1 MLLLGGVVLWASGS
15 RQIDVFGERVLPLVA
30 ELEDAD
36 RKKIKFVCQK
46 AGSLH
51 GPTGQFDGPT
61 VAGVTL
67 KCRPIGIAV
76 VTDAVCLKRL
86 HLKAY
91 LNTLVNEAQITLLAA
106 IVVVVLLEFSNPPV
120 ATKPQ
125 LLQLILSQ
133 IAENESPKTRIRV
146 DEFFQLLQC

>member
-1 MLLLGGVVLWASGS
+1 MFLLGGVVLWTFGS
-15 RQIDVFGERVLPLVA
+15 RQIYVFGERVLPLVA

-36 RKKIKFVCQK
+36 CKKIKFVYQK

-51 GPTGQFDGPT
+51 GPTWQFDGPT

-67 KCRPIGIAV
+67 KCRPVGIAV
-76 VTDAVCLKRL
+76 ITDAVRLKRL

-91 LNTLVNEAQITLLAA
+91 LNTLVNEAQITFLAA
-106 IVVVVLLEFSNPPV
+106 VVVVVLLEFSNPPV

-125 LLQLILSQ
+125 LLQLILGQ
-133 IAENESPKTRIRV
+133 IAENESSKTRIRV